1 VDPADSGSR
10 VIKLEQNFPSPVAE
24 TTTIGFTLAETG
36 PVELTVYDLSGRL
49 VDTIVDGELEAGPH
63 ACVWDA
69 SGRAA
74 GVYLYTLTTPDG
86 SLTRR
91 LVVAR

>member
-1 VDPADSGSR
+1 MR
-10 VIKLEQNFPSPVAE
+10 LEQNFPSPVSG
-24 TTTIGFTLAETG
+24 TTTINFTLAETG
-36 PVELTVYDLSGRL
+36 PVSLSVYDLSGRL
-49 VDTIVDGELEAGPH
+49 VDTVVDGELEAGPH

-69 SGRAA
+69 SGRSA
-74 GVYLYTLTTPDG
+74 GVYLYTLATPDG